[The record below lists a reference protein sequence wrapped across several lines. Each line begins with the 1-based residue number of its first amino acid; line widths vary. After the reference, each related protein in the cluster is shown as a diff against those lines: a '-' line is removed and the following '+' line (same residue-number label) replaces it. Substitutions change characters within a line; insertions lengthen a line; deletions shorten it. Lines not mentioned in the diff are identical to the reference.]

1 VTLPTEPEPPAAPP
15 TPPPPAT
22 TVAVGDS
29 ARPGGG
35 DGILSAEGSAPPLRL
50 MVLDQ
55 RFLAPFAAL
64 SVLLGVLWLVRG
76 VLVPLLFVAVLTF
89 LGAPLVARIER
100 RGWPRSLGAG
110 LFLLGGTLLLLGLSA
125 LVVPPLLRDVA
136 LVLER
141 APEALRGAVA
151 ALERLLGVTLPRTL
165 SDLTGSASR
174 DLLQRLSPMAEKGG
188 ALVGEGALG
197 LARGAASAAG
207 MLAQALLVPVITF
220 FVLTEL
226 PGVKRVIV
234 DVSPPRA
241 RAWGARYAP
250 LVEESLSALVRGQLT
265 VAALMAVLYA
275 IGLLVSG
282 VPAAL
287 AIAVLAGAAYL
298 IPFASAS
305 VAFVLSAAF
314 ALLERGLGGG
324 PAILGALITC
334 VVVQF
339 VEGYLLTP
347 RIVGEKAGLSPLATL
362 LAVLFGGTAAG
373 FLGVLFALPVG
384 AVLAVI
390 LREEVQRH
398 RTSGPVPTADTAS
411 TATASS
417 LFFSSAAPSAAE
429 PDA

>member
-1 VTLPTEPEPPAAPP
+1 VTERFAQSQPGPAASAA
-15 TPPPPAT
+15 TPPSHGFAT
-22 TVAVGDS
+22 SDAAAACTSNDAV
-29 ARPGGG
+29 
-35 DGILSAEGSAPPLRL
+35 PLRL
-50 MVLDQ
+50 IVLDQ
-55 RFLAPFAAL
+55 RLLAPFAAL

-100 RGWPRSLGAG
+100 RGWPRSVGAG
-110 LFLLGGTLLLLGLSA
+110 LFLLGGALLLVGLGA
-125 LVVPPLLRDVA
+125 LVVPTLLRDLTIV
-136 LVLER
+136 VER
-141 APEALRGAVA
+141 APEVLRGAVA
-151 ALERLLGVTLPRTL
+151 ALERTLGVSFPRTL

-174 DLLQRLSPMAEKGG
+174 ELLQRLSPVAEKGG

-207 MLAQALLVPVITF
+207 MLAQGLLVPVITF
-220 FVLTEL
+220 FVLAEL

-234 DVSPPRA
+234 DVSPPRL
-241 RAWGARYAP
+241 RSWGSRYAP
-250 LVEESLSALVRGQLT
+250 LVEESLSALVRGQVT

-275 IGLLVSG
+275 IGLLLSG

-287 AIAVLAGAAYL
+287 AIAVLSGAAYL

-314 ALLERGLGGG
+314 ALLERGSGAGG
-324 PAILGALITC
+324 PILGALVTC
-334 VVVQF
+334 IVVQV
-339 VEGYLLTP
+339 VEGYVLTP

-362 LAVLFGGTAAG
+362 LAVLLGGTAAG

-398 RTSGPVPTADTAS
+398 RQPD
-411 TATASS
+411 
-417 LFFSSAAPSAAE
+417 APSAIAADRAGTGATAVAPPVSPSSPHAAE
-429 PDA
+429 SLP